1 MLENRLIQ
9 KGHGDYGSRHALAA
23 SYTGAGRPLRRQKG
37 GVFPLPE
44 LWTSILEA
52 FLLVAALSTDAFF
65 ASFAYGTGHIRIPFL
80 SVAVI
85 DGICTALLA
94 VSLFLGTLLRPW
106 LPPALTAGVS
116 FAILSLLGVVKL
128 FDSVLKALIRRHQP
142 LNKEWRFS
150 LFSLQFILNIYA
162 DPPEADRD
170 ASKTL
175 SSAEAASLAVAMSLD
190 GLAVGFGAGMGNASP
205 VLVLLFSLLL
215 TAAAVMGGSALGNR
229 VAARLRHDLSW
240 VGGALLLLLAAIKL
254 L

>member
-23 SYTGAGRPLRRQKG
+23 SHTGAGRPLRRQKG

-162 DPPEADRD
+162 DPPEADR
-170 ASKTL
+170 
-175 SSAEAASLAVAMSLD
+175 
-190 GLAVGFGAGMGNASP
+190 G
-205 VLVLLFSLLL
+205 
-215 TAAAVMGGSALGNR
+215 
-229 VAARLRHDLSW
+229 
-240 VGGALLLLLAAIKL
+240 I
-254 L
+254 

>member
-1 MLENRLIQ
+1 MISTRL
-9 KGHGDYGSRHALAA
+9 
-23 SYTGAGRPLRRQKG
+23 
-37 GVFPLPE
+37 
-44 LWTSILEA
+44 
-52 FLLVAALSTDAFF
+52 
-65 ASFAYGTGHIRIPFL
+65 
-80 SVAVI
+80 
-85 DGICTALLA
+85 
-94 VSLFLGTLLRPW
+94 
-106 LPPALTAGVS
+106 
-116 FAILSLLGVVKL
+116 
-128 FDSVLKALIRRHQP
+128 QP

>member
-1 MLENRLIQ
+1 M
-9 KGHGDYGSRHALAA
+9 
-23 SYTGAGRPLRRQKG
+23 
-37 GVFPLPE
+37 PE
-44 LWTSILEA
+44 LWPSILEA

-65 ASFAYGTGHIRIPFL
+65 ASFAYGTSHIRIPFP

-106 LPPALTAGVS
+106 LPPALTTGVS
-116 FAILSLLGVVKL
+116 FAVLALLGVVKL
-128 FDSVLKALIRRHQP
+128 FDSALKAFIRRHQT

-150 LFSLQFILNIYA
+150 LFSLRFILNIYA

-190 GLAVGFGAGMGNASP
+190 GLAVGFGAGVGNASP
-205 VLVLLFSLLL
+205 ALALLFSLLL
-215 TAAAVMGGSALGNR
+215 TAAAVQGGSALGNR
-229 VAARLRHDLSW
+229 AAARLKHDLSW
-240 VGGALLLLLAAIKL
+240 IGGALLLILAVMKL

>member
-1 MLENRLIQ
+1 M
-9 KGHGDYGSRHALAA
+9 
-23 SYTGAGRPLRRQKG
+23 
-37 GVFPLPE
+37 PE
-44 LWTSILEA
+44 LWPSILEA

-65 ASFAYGTGHIRIPFL
+65 ASFAYGTSHIRIPFP

-94 VSLFLGTLLRPW
+94 VALFLGTLLRPW
-106 LPPALTAGVS
+106 LPPALTTGVS
-116 FAILSLLGVVKL
+116 FAVLALLGVVKL
-128 FDSVLKALIRRHQP
+128 FDSALKAFIRRHQT

-150 LFSLQFILNIYA
+150 LFSLRFILNIYA

-190 GLAVGFGAGMGNASP
+190 GLARRLRRWRGECLPGAGAP
-205 VLVLLFSLLL
+205 FLP
-215 TAAAVMGGSALGNR
+215 AADRRRRTRRQRPGQPSGR
-229 VAARLRHDLSW
+229 RLKHDLSW
-240 VGGALLLLLAAIKL
+240 IGGALLLILAVMKL

>member
-1 MLENRLIQ
+1 M
-9 KGHGDYGSRHALAA
+9 
-23 SYTGAGRPLRRQKG
+23 
-37 GVFPLPE
+37 PE

-106 LPPALTAGVS
+106 AAPGPYRRRQLRHSLPSGRRQAVRQRPESPYPPASAAEQGM
-116 FAILSLLGVVKL
+116 ALLPVQSPVHPEH
-128 FDSVLKALIRRHQP
+128 IRRSPRGGSGRVQNPVLRRGGVPGRGHVSGRPGRRLRRWQ
-142 LNKEWRFS
+142 
-150 LFSLQFILNIYA
+150 
-162 DPPEADRD
+162 
-170 ASKTL
+170 
-175 SSAEAASLAVAMSLD
+175 
-190 GLAVGFGAGMGNASP
+190 GNASP